1 MIHNKRAAEQPALTM
16 RCVLHVLYVSAPPLG
31 LTIPPFVIT
40 MSPYLKKEE
49 QVVNLSAIYFANN
62 MMMCMC
68 DEGSSCD
75 LPGA

>member
-1 MIHNKRAAEQPALTM
+1 MPLYNLHLCNAAT
-16 RCVLHVLYVSAPPLG
+16 SAYG

-40 MSPYLKKEE
+40 MSLYLKKEE
-49 QVVNLSAIYFANN
+49 HVVNLSAIYFANN

>member
-1 MIHNKRAAEQPALTM
+1 MLST
-16 RCVLHVLYVSAPPLG
+16 G

-62 MMMCMC
+62 MMMCMY

>member
-1 MIHNKRAAEQPALTM
+1 MLST
-16 RCVLHVLYVSAPPLG
+16 G